1 MNEARVYNNRQ
12 CWHMFQAPTKKVC
25 LESMKK
31 KIIQGFTNSRLG
43 QAQLLLPKKT
53 YEQIVEMKDVLIPK
67 QKGEKQF
74 DVSKLMYWQVV
85 DKNKTCIT

>member
-31 KIIQGFTNSRLG
+31 KNYSRIHKFKTWLG
-43 QAQLLLPKKT
+43 IASITKKD
-53 YEQIVEMKDVLIPK
+53 I
-67 QKGEKQF
+67 
-74 DVSKLMYWQVV
+74 
-85 DKNKTCIT
+85 